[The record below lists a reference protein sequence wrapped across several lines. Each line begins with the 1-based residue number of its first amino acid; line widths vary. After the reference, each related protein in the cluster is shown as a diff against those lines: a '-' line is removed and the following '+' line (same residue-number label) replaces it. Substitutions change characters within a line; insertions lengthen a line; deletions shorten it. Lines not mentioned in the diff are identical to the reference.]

1 MSTSTT
7 FSTTTNPPRT
17 SEQILSV
24 QDISSSL
31 QRFGWADYFVFVLM
45 LMICAGI
52 GVYFGFVE
60 KRKKNE
66 QKNAKERDIEDRRGS
81 EALDYLVGGRK
92 MKVIPVSLS
101 LVARFVS
108 FFFNLICFTFIYCY

>member
-7 FSTTTNPPRT
+7 PNTSLPPT
-17 SEQILSV
+17 SGKVHSV
-24 QDISSSL
+24 QDLSSSL

-45 LMICAGI
+45 LAVCAGI

-66 QKNAKERDIEDRRGS
+66 KKGRDVEDRRGS

-101 LVARFVS
+101 LVAR
-108 FFFNLICFTFIYCY
+108 

>member
-1 MSTSTT
+1 MSTTSSSLTT
-7 FSTTTNPPRT
+7 
-17 SEQILSV
+17 EEILSV
-24 QDISSSL
+24 HDLSSSL
-31 QRFGWADYFVFVLM
+31 QRFGWADYFVFVFM
-45 LMICAGI
+45 LVVCAGI

-66 QKNAKERDIEDRRGS
+66 SKERDIEDRRGS

-101 LVARFVS
+101 LVAR
-108 FFFNLICFTFIYCY
+108 

>member
-1 MSTSTT
+1 MSAAPSLSTSKEIP
-7 FSTTTNPPRT
+7 N
-17 SEQILSV
+17 V
-24 QDISSSL
+24 QDLNLSL
-31 QRFGWADYFVFVLM
+31 QRFGWTDYLVFVFM
-45 LMICAGI
+45 LIVCAAI

-66 QKNAKERDIEDRRGS
+66 KKERDIEDRSGS

-101 LVARFVS
+101 LVAR
-108 FFFNLICFTFIYCY
+108 